1 MVIIYSEDRTMPRNT
16 YYLKD
21 KTEILNIYN
30 KEKVFVGD
38 NRSIYRTDR
47 PPYKEFVYIYKDNER
62 RIVFDY
68 FKEFGLKIL
77 KWFETRQMFD

>member
-1 MVIIYSEDRTMPRNT
+1 MPRNT

-47 PPYKEFVYIYKDNER
+47 PPYKEFVYIYKDNQG
-62 RIVFDY
+62 RIVYDN
-68 FKEFGLKIL
+68 FKEGN
-77 KWFETRQMFD
+77 FEIKREFRARIMFD